1 MGTYGHAQNCRRDY
15 SFFGENKQLPDS
27 VDDVIANLA
36 VVFHWTPADCDSFSL
51 EELMAW
57 EDRARKRTEA
67 E

>member
-1 MGTYGHAQNCRRDY
+1 M
-15 SFFGENKQLPDS
+15 
-27 VDDVIANLA
+27 ANLA

-57 EDRARKRTEA
+57 EDRARKRTET

>member
-1 MGTYGHAQNCRRDY
+1 M
-15 SFFGENKQLPDS
+15 
-27 VDDVIANLA
+27 ANLA
-36 VVFHWTPADCDSFSL
+36 VVFHWTPADCDSLSL

>member
-1 MGTYGHAQNCRRDY
+1 M
-15 SFFGENKQLPDS
+15 
-27 VDDVIANLA
+27 ANLA
-36 VVFHWTPADCDSFSL
+36 VVFHWTPADCASFSL